1 MSFLLDEFVGS
12 HTSNQKSESD
22 HIHRELLDK
31 WEIIWVF
38 FPVIVNEFGKSDDIP

>member
-1 MSFLLDEFVGS
+1 MSFLFCEFVGS

-31 WEIIWVF
+31 WEIWVF
-38 FPVIVNEFGKSDDIP
+38 FPVIVKKFGKSDDIP